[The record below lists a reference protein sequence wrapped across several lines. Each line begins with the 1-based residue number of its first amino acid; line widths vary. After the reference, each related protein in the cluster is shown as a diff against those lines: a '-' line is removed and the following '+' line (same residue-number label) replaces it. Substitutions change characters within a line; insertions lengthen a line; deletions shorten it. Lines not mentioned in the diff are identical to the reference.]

1 MDGYL
6 CGIVENTVLIVG
18 LATGLSVS
26 VNKRRTVKKKTKQ
39 GEKDF

>member
-1 MDGYL
+1 MDGYR
-6 CGIVENTVLIVG
+6 CGIAENTVDFG